1 VIVTQVQN
9 PAIWEMP
16 FVKRA
21 FKAMPTAPE
30 DFDMEAV
37 LDRYEVWMAFDDTLT
52 PRVLGILAL
61 SNGPLCPMPS
71 IVHFYSEQG
80 GPLRRALIDALV
92 GRMKEAGHKLC
103 LVGNWSGRNDTAWAR
118 LLRRGVPHKRVGSTF
133 IFEVQ

>member
-1 VIVTQVQN
+1 MIVTQVQN

-21 FKAMPTAPE
+21 FRSLRTAPE
-30 DFDMEAV
+30 DIDIEAV
-37 LDRYEVWMAFDDTLT
+37 LDRYEVWMALDDMLV
-52 PRVLGILAL
+52 PKVLGILIL
-61 SNGPLCPMPS
+61 SNGPLCPLPS
-71 IVHFYSEQG
+71 IVHLYSERA

-92 GRMKEAGHKLC
+92 ARMKEAGHKLC

-118 LLRRGVPHKRVGSTF
+118 LLRRGVKHERVGSTF